1 MAKQRSTAEGAESR
15 RGKRRNPRNDSP
27 NSPLRYSA
35 SSAVNAP
42 VASAADQAVR
52 DRGNA
57 ALKKQ
62 LNGEALTAAEANA
75 IAKLERLTQREQL
88 RTAYRRCSG
97 EDLRGMVGC
106 TRMQLT
112 RYQSYGAPR
121 NEDNTWN
128 LGQFLPWLLEHERAR
143 VRKEGEKAV
152 DALEVQRRIKAQR
165 MELDLA
171 EKREQ
176 VYPVDRFKQWIWDY
190 YHGVSSR
197 LQSWPRTVAHT
208 REEELRLAEAMK
220 KLLKSFDDELAGITG
235 GRRQPTKVSPQRTQ
249 STRRTAKP
257 RGDSKQKPQP
267 LSSVSSVSSV
277 VGDPRP

>member
-1 MAKQRSTAEGAESR
+1 MAR
-15 RGKRRNPRNDSP
+15 KRAAKPS
-27 NSPLRYSA
+27 SVSSA
-35 SSAVNAP
+35 SSV
-42 VASAADQAVR
+42 VGTTSAADQAIS

-57 ALKKQ
+57 ALRKQ
-62 LNGEALTAAEANA
+62 MSLKPGEVLTASEANA

-88 RTAYRRCSG
+88 RAAYRRCSG
-97 EDLRGMVGC
+97 EDLRGLIGC

-143 VRKEGEKAV
+143 IRKEGEKAV
-152 DALEVQRRIKAQR
+152 DALEVQRQIKAQR

-235 GRRQPTKVSPQRTQ
+235 GRRQPTKPAKLSPQRAR
-249 STRRTAKP
+249 SNAEGIENRNNKSRRRCPP
-257 RGDSKQKPQP
+257 RDSA
-267 LSSVSSVSSV
+267 SSAVET
-277 VGDPRP
+277 PAP